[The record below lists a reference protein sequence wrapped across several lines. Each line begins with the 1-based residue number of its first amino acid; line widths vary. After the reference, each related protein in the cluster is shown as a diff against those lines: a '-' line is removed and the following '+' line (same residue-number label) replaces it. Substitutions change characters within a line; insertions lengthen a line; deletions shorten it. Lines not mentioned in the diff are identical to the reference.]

1 MFTPENLLGQ
11 MIFGAIGAGVFMYG
25 KNKPSLKL
33 LLMGALLAVYPYF
46 VEETWQ
52 IFAIGGG
59 LTLALFFI

>member
-1 MFTPENLLGQ
+1 

>member
-1 MFTPENLLGQ
+1 MISPNNLLGQ

-33 LLMGALLAVYPYF
+33 LLMGIALAVYPYF
-46 VEETWQ
+46 IDETWL
-52 IFAIGGG
+52 IFAIGGA

>member
-33 LLMGALLAVYPYF
+33 LLMGALLLGFPYF
-46 VEETWQ
+46 VDDTWK

-59 LTLALFFI
+59 LTLSLFFI

>member
-25 KNKPSLKL
+25 KNKPSAKL
-33 LLMGALLAVYPYF
+33 LIMGAILVAYPYF
-46 VEETWQ
+46 VEETWK

-59 LTLALFFI
+59 LTLSLFFI